1 MASIP
6 STTERERGLTVAVP
20 TTPRRTAERVRAVA
34 GAIALYG
41 ALGVLALLF
50 LLPFYLIVR
59 NALMTNPEITSF
71 SWNWLPQ
78 SLQWQ
83 NFHDLFADTSAPML
97 TGLKNSAIIATVT
110 LVFQLLFASMAG
122 YALARIPARGRNVV
136 FFLLLLTLMIP
147 AAVTFVPEYAVVS
160 YLGGVSTLWGII
172 VPGLFNVFATFLFR
186 QFYLDF
192 PAELEE
198 AARMDGA
205 GYFRIF
211 WGLLLPNSIGIMV
224 ALGALSFIFSWNA
237 FLWPLVIGQQPSS
250 WTVQIV
256 LSTFLTAQTINL
268 AELFMGAAVAA
279 APLVILFLIMQ
290 RYIAEGVRLSGI
302 KG

>member
-6 STTERERGLTVAVP
+6 STTERERGRTVAVP